1 MGLRNDIRDHA
12 GALSRRLGVDQP
24 SLEKILAFWIV
35 RYPSQEREDGLQSMT
50 LALLENLPGTPG
62 LAFAVCRGRNLDW
75 WKAYSYRNHYSLDWA
90 PDYDDSSG
98 VTLAEAMAG
107 VVEWEFKVDGLIDG
121 QRLWDK
127 LPGRIQEII
136 RQRLLGQRLKGADRT
151 YLHRFAKENG
161 QLLLA

>member
-1 MGLRNDIRDHA
+1 MRSDIKDHA
-12 GALSRRLGVDQP
+12 QVLSRRLGVDQAA
-24 SLEKILAFWIV
+24 LEKILAFWIV
-35 RYPSQEREDGLQSMT
+35 RYPNQEREDGLQSLT

-62 LAFAVCRGRNLDW
+62 LAFAVCRGRNVDW
-75 WKAYSYRNHYSLDWA
+75 WRAYSYRDHYSLDRA
-90 PDYDDSSG
+90 LFYEDGSG
-98 VTLAEAMAG
+98 VSLAEAMAG
-107 VVEWEFKVDGLIDG
+107 VVEWEFKIDGLIDG